1 MSAEKFTPEQSL
13 QLIRTMI
20 EKVKQDVTE
29 NSFFLLL
36 WGWLVFAAA
45 ILHYALMKFTSF
57 AQPWLSWNL
66 MWVGAAISIYYGIR
80 KGRRQKTRTFLDDTM
95 RLFGIGTGI
104 MFTVLAFIMGAFEIW
119 MYSFPIYFALYGYM
133 TFVIGAIIRFPLLR
147 WAAGCC
153 WAIAIV
159 SVFANFDIQ
168 LLLMA
173 LVVLISYIVPGYVLQ
188 SRQKTQMIKV

>member
-1 MSAEKFTPEQSL
+1 
-13 QLIRTMI
+13 
-20 EKVKQDVTE
+20 
-29 NSFFLLL
+29 
-36 WGWLVFAAA
+36 
-45 ILHYALMKFTSF
+45 
-57 AQPWLSWNL
+57 
-66 MWVGAAISIYYGIR
+66 
-80 KGRRQKTRTFLDDTM
+80 
-95 RLFGIGTGI
+95 
-104 MFTVLAFIMGAFEIW
+104 
-119 MYSFPIYFALYGYM
+119 M